1 MIWQAMNTRSGFNNF
16 NIVRA
21 QMKSFLFSILFTLC
35 YLYGFAQNKD
45 ARTNALGGCGLTQST
60 VWSNFSN
67 QAGLANIK
75 NFTFGLG
82 SENQFLLSELSRHT
96 IACAIPVNGGVIG
109 VNLNYFGFDLYNE
122 TKIGLAFGK
131 KLSKSFN
138 IGIQLDYLGT
148 YVNEG
153 ADNLH
158 NFTFEV
164 GVQKQLS
171 KELVLG
177 AHIFNPIGVKL
188 NEEENIPSV
197 IELGLRY
204 NANQKVSL
212 FTEVSL
218 ESEQNGNLHLG
229 LEYKIINELALR
241 TGFSTNPAKISFGVG
256 YTINNIQLDV
266 AVKRH
271 QLLGYSPQFSVSSA
285 F

>member
-1 MIWQAMNTRSGFNNF
+1 MNE
-16 NIVRA
+16 
-21 QMKSFLFSILFTLC
+21 
-35 YLYGFAQNKD
+35 
-45 ARTNALGGCGLTQST
+45 RT
-60 VWSNFSN
+60 
-67 QAGLANIK
+67 
-75 NFTFGLG
+75 
-82 SENQFLLSELSRHT
+82 
-96 IACAIPVNGGVIG
+96 
-109 VNLNYFGFDLYNE
+109 
-122 TKIGLAFGK
+122 
-131 KLSKSFN
+131 
-138 IGIQLDYLGT
+138 
-148 YVNEG
+148 
-153 ADNLH
+153 DNLH

-218 ESEQNGNLHLG
+218 ENEQNGNLHLG

-256 YTINNIQLDV
+256 YTLNKIQIDV
-266 AVKRH
+266 AVNKH
-271 QLLGYSPQFSVSSA
+271 QVLGYSPQISVGSN